1 MPEPLRNPPPKS
13 LSFGPCP
20 KCNEPLRLALIE
32 PDQADREKRMYECIA
47 CGRLLIPAAR
57 VTDGLTGIA

>member
-1 MPEPLRNPPPKS
+1 MPEPLRTLSPKS

-47 CGRLLIPAAR
+47 CGHYEIKTVKYR
-57 VTDGLTGIA
+57 